1 MKIFE
6 SCFNILISFQLNYI
20 MDILKRKLKGYFKF
34 IDSVSM
40 FYRVFCQLIIPYL
53 IKLLDIY
60 EWHKRFRRQ
69 EAKIKLII

>member
-1 MKIFE
+1 
-6 SCFNILISFQLNYI
+6 
-20 MDILKRKLKGYFKF
+20 
-34 IDSVSM
+34 M

-69 EAKIKLII
+69 EAKIKFII